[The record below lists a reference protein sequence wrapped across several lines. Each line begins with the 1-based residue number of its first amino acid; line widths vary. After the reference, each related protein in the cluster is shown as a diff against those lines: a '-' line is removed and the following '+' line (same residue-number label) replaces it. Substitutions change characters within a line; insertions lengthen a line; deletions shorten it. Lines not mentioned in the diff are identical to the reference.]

1 MSKKPRPKKHY
12 RPRAVFVPPML
23 STLKIPELSKNAREE
38 DRVFLLRVANRT
50 AADDEIVLYGR
61 LMQVAWVLA
70 AKMENA
76 VQLREAFREGLRSM
90 GAYLS
95 EDHVEF
101 NAEYFDTLTVAV
113 EAARD
118 VLENSGQIERAQA
131 MAAVLS
137 GKLDVGL
144 DSGKINGEE
153 VFLPQKV

>member
-1 MSKKPRPKKHY
+1 
-12 RPRAVFVPPML
+12 
-23 STLKIPELSKNAREE
+23 
-38 DRVFLLRVANRT
+38 
-50 AADDEIVLYGR
+50 
-61 LMQVAWVLA
+61 
-70 AKMENA
+70 
-76 VQLREAFREGLRSM
+76 M

-101 NAEYFDTLTVAV
+101 TSEFLNVLTVSV

-118 VLENSGQIERAQA
+118 VLENSRQIERAQA

-153 VFLPQKV
+153 VFLP